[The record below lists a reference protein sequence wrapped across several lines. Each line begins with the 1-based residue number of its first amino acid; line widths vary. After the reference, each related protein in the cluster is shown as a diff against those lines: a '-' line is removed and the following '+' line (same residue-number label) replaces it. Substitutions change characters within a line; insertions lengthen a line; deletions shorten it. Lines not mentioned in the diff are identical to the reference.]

1 MRVAT
6 GGSRARDPWRTAGLT
21 SVGHVLPVPAPLVL
35 ADEERVAHTAAEVI
49 ANRLRARPRLRL
61 LLSGNRT
68 PLGMY
73 AALRA
78 HARCGELASAE
89 ATVLQLDEYVG
100 IGPDDERSRAA
111 ALAHELRGIALGEL
125 HRLDGTADDLVAE
138 CARHQALL
146 DEAPLDLAVL
156 GLGEDGH
163 VAFDEPG
170 SRLDEPTRAV
180 RLTAATRADEGGAPE
195 HALTVGLGSLLAAR
209 ELLLVATGASRAP
222 VLRAALIDPPSAAV
236 PASLLRAHPRLTV
249 LCDLSAA
256 RDLPPHRGGHHV
268 CVVLGHREPSISAE
282 HRISHESLGRLH
294 RAEWVARQ
302 RPTLAALLTGYTSTG
317 GLSEAEQMRAAWSVA
332 DVPRLLEVAGR
343 DTAENASR
351 SLPLVLALGDAR
363 RVTVVTSAW
372 HIRAPYHFRAWRD
385 YGLEVGFSFDWR
397 GDWRRMIA
405 HELRA
410 LRTMRAERRRALG
423 DMALPRDT

>member
-1 MRVAT
+1 MADSTV
-6 GGSRARDPWRTAGLT
+6 GGARACRLN
-21 SVGHVLPVPAPLVL
+21 SVQAVLPVPAPLVL
-35 ADEERVAHTAAEVI
+35 ADEDRVAQTVAEVI
-49 ANRLRARPRLRL
+49 ANRLHARPRLRL

-78 HARCGELASAE
+78 HARYGELPSGA
-89 ATVLQLDEYVG
+89 ATVLQLDEYAG
-100 IGPDDERSRAA
+100 FGPDDPRSRAA
-111 ALAHELRGIALGEL
+111 ALAHELRGIPLGALR
-125 HRLDGTADDLVAE
+125 RLDGGAGDLAAE

-170 SRLDEPTRAV
+170 SRLDEPTRV
-180 RLTAATRADEGGAPE
+180 VGLTTRTRAEEDRAPE
-195 HALTVGLGSLLAAR
+195 RALTVGLGSLLAAR
-209 ELLLVATGASRAP
+209 ELLLVATGAARAP
-222 VLRAALIDPPSAAV
+222 ALRAALMDPPSAAI

-249 LCDLSAA
+249 LCDRSAA
-256 RDLPPHRGGHHV
+256 SRLPPHRGGHHV
-268 CVVLGHREPSISAE
+268 CVVLGHREPSISVE

-294 RAEWVARQ
+294 RAEWVAHR
-302 RPTLAALLTGYTSTG
+302 RPTLAAVLTGYTSTG
-317 GLSEAEQMRAAWSVA
+317 GLSEAEQMRAAWSVS
-332 DVPRLLEVAGR
+332 DVPPLLEVAGR

-385 YGLEVGFSFDWR
+385 YGLDVDYAFDWR
-397 GDWRRMIA
+397 GDWRRMLA
-405 HELRA
+405 HELRS
-410 LRTMRAERRRALG
+410 LRTMRAERRRALAE
-423 DMALPRDT
+423 MALPRAGAP